1 MVIIQILKPCNWNP
15 GRIIKPD
22 KDFVKNQDFK
32 NIKFSVKVSDI
43 HKIEK
48 KKKKK
53 KKNSIWI
60 SVLGYEN
67 KEKHQIY
74 VSQKFCEEK
83 HVDLVLI
90 EEKGKKHYVLIKD
103 FNTFMH
109 YYTLHC
115 KKK

>member
-1 MVIIQILKPCNWNP
+1 MSKTKILKTSNFQS
-15 GRIIKPD
+15 KLVTFT
-22 KDFVKNQDFK
+22 KL
-32 NIKFSVKVSDI
+32 
-43 HKIEK
+43 
-48 KKKKK
+48 K
-53 KKNSIWI
+53 KKNSICI

-74 VSQKFCEEK
+74 VSKKFCEEK

-115 KKK
+115 VKKKKKMSLLFASF

>member
-1 MVIIQILKPCNWNP
+1 MT
-15 GRIIKPD
+15 
-22 KDFVKNQDFK
+22 FT
-32 NIKFSVKVSDI
+32 KF
-43 HKIEK
+43 K

-53 KKNSIWI
+53 KKSIWI

-115 KKK
+115 KKKKKNCHYCLQAFSTE